1 MHDDRT
7 CGSSAS
13 VPSAYPAH
21 ANPLASRS
29 GRTGAEHR
37 PFRSGPA
44 GWPLGAAAGIMTASG
59 HRAGGRE
66 SPGSPAFLSPPR
78 DHPPA
83 TGGMGR
89 CPREWGLSSSFA
101 ADAPFRPG
109 AVHLETAGD
118 AEAIR
123 GADPG
128 ANVERPGDDHHI
140 SGGAGGA
147 GLTGFPTILMCADRC
162 CWSGRSWW
170 AVWAYDLTSG

>member
-13 VPSAYPAH
+13 VPSAYPAQ
-21 ANPLASRS
+21 ANHMASRS

-37 PFRSGPA
+37 PFRSGLA
-44 GWPLGAAAGIMTASG
+44 GGPLGAAAVIMTASR
-59 HRAGGRE
+59 HRAEVRP
-66 SPGSPAFLSPPR
+66 PGSEAFLSPPR

-89 CPREWGLSSSFA
+89 CPPEWGPSSSSA
-101 ADAPFRPG
+101 ADAPVRPG

-123 GADPG
+123 GAAPG
-128 ANVERPGDDHHI
+128 ANMERPGDDHQI

-147 GLTGFPTILMCADRC
+147 GLTGFPAILMCADRC

-170 AVWAYDLTSG
+170 AVWAYDLT